1 MCRREHDAPP
11 DAGPAAA
18 GAGHPWAASR
28 PTSGGILTAVAP
40 PTSQPDPPPAPQT
53 PSSPAAPLDAGTR
66 RLLIVELVLVL
77 GLSLGR
83 SAVYAVL
90 ELAERLSR
98 GPLGEQTATVQTS
111 QSRLEIFDATYQV
124 LDSVFALVPAAL
136 ALFLL
141 HLHRAGDPSDPF
153 RRIGLDLRRPGRDV
167 AVGLGLFGFIGAGTL
182 LVYLVGRS
190 LGITAELVPADVT
203 AHWWTP
209 AVLLLAALR
218 HGLVEEIIMV
228 GWFLDRCRRLAP
240 RTAPWVLVLISA
252 VIRGAYHLYQG
263 IGPGLGNLLMGLIF
277 GALYLRTGRVMP
289 LVIAHALLDAVAFL
303 AFPLVLRLTGVGA
316 LLGG

>member
-1 MCRREHDAPP
+1 MLTGVDRRTPPP
-11 DAGPAAA
+11 DAAPAA
-18 GAGHPWAASR
+18 
-28 PTSGGILTAVAP
+28 PT
-40 PTSQPDPPPAPQT
+40 
-53 PSSPAAPLDAGTR
+53 APLDAGTR
-66 RLLIVELVLVL
+66 RLLIIELVLVL
-77 GLSLGR
+77 ALSLGR

-111 QSRLEIFDATYQV
+111 QSRLEIFDAAYQV
-124 LDSVFALVPAAL
+124 LDSVFALAPAAL

-141 HLHRAGDPSDPF
+141 HLHRAGGSPHPF
-153 RRIGLDLRRPGRDV
+153 RRLGLDLRRPGRDL
-167 AVGLGLFGFIGAGTL
+167 AVGLGLFGLIGAGTL
-182 LVYLVGRS
+182 LVYRAGRS
-190 LGITAELVPADVT
+190 LGITAELVPADVA

-240 RTAPWVLVLISA
+240 RTSPWVLVVLSA

-263 IGPGLGNLLMGLIF
+263 IGPGIGNLLMGLIF

-289 LVIAHALLDAVAFL
+289 LVIAHVLLDAVAFL
-303 AFPLVLRLTGVGA
+303 AFPLVLQATGLGA